1 MLQRVSCRLGSQ
13 ELILE
18 TGRLARQANGAVYAE
33 YGGSAV
39 LATVCCS
46 DDTIDGLDYVPL
58 QVEYNEKAYAAGKI
72 PGSIFKR
79 EGRPKDREILV
90 SRLIDRPL
98 RPLFSKAFKRDIQV
112 VPTVIS
118 ADQENPPDVVAMVAA
133 SAAVTISD
141 IPFDGPVGAVRIA
154 EVAGELVVNPT
165 YEQRAEA
172 SLEIV
177 VAGTATGITMVEGGA
192 AEAGEERMVEA
203 VTLAHE
209 RIKELCELQQQL
221 AAAAGRG
228 AKLPLP
234 AAPEPL
240 AVHDEL
246 WQWALPKMQEACF
259 VKGKFERS
267 NAIKEVAAAA
277 LEQFAER
284 IADDERG
291 RAHALL
297 EELETHVVR
306 ESILSKQVRTDGRGP
321 DDIRP
326 ITCEVDVLPRS
337 HGSALFTRGETQSLA
352 LTTLGSEGD
361 ELRVLDALETDQD
374 TRKGFMLHYNFPP
387 FSVGETGRLGTGRRE
402 VGHGHL
408 AERAL
413 EGMIPSKEEFPYTIR
428 LVSEILESNGSSS
441 MASVCGGTLSLLN
454 AGVPIRKSVAG
465 IAMGL
470 VTDGERHVVLS
481 DILGEED
488 HLGDMDFKVAGTEAG
503 ITAFQMDI
511 KVAGV
516 DRAVL
521 QQALEKAK
529 AGRLKILEIMAATI
543 NEPRRDVSDHA
554 PKILTTSIPED
565 KIGALIGTGGANI
578 RAITEQSGAD
588 VNVGRDGTITIF
600 ARRRQA
606 AEKAL
611 QLVEAAVE
619 EPEVGKDYAG
629 TVKRIMDFGA
639 FVEFLPGKEGLL
651 HISKISREHVD
662 SVSDVLEIGQEVRV
676 RLIEIDRLGRSNLA
690 NAEAFSSDE
699 LPVGRFAD
707 SRPALASRRD
717 GGGRPRDGG
726 RRDGGRR
733 DGDWGRERRSDRDRD
748 RGRPPRRG
756 RFPDR
761 DRDRGR
767 SDSGYR
773 RSDG

>member
-46 DDTIDGLDYVPL
+46 EDTIDGLDYVPL

-221 AAAAGRG
+221 ASAAGRG

-240 AVHDEL
+240 AVHDEM

-284 IADDERG
+284 IAEDERG
-291 RAHALL
+291 RARALL

-454 AGVPIRKSVAG
+454 AGVPIKKSVAG

-488 HLGDMDFKVAGTEAG
+488 HLGDMDFKVAGTDAG

-611 QLVEAAVE
+611 QLIEAAVE

-717 GGGRPRDGG
+717 GGRPRDGG

-761 DRDRGR
+761 DRGR